1 MPRLP
6 ACCLLLLIGVAPV
19 LAGQPVPIEVGLTT
33 HLGDRQ
39 SFVDGDRIS
48 FLLSL
53 ERDAY
58 VYLFYRDADK
68 NLLQLLPN
76 RRMPDQF
83 FTAGL
88 FMPVPNADQPFQ
100 FTVSP
105 PYGDESLFALASDVG
120 GLEFAGDELANGL
133 ILMER
138 DIERLSA
145 DIRQASEVSFGR
157 AELELKTL
165 ARGRIN

>member
-6 ACCLLLLIGVAPV
+6 ACCLLLLICLAPA

-68 NLLQLLPN
+68 NLLQL
-76 RRMPDQF
+76 
-83 FTAGL
+83 
-88 FMPVPNADQPFQ
+88 
-100 FTVSP
+100 
-105 PYGDESLFALASDVG
+105 
-120 GLEFAGDELANGL
+120 
-133 ILMER
+133 
-138 DIERLSA
+138 
-145 DIRQASEVSFGR
+145 
-157 AELELKTL
+157 
-165 ARGRIN
+165 